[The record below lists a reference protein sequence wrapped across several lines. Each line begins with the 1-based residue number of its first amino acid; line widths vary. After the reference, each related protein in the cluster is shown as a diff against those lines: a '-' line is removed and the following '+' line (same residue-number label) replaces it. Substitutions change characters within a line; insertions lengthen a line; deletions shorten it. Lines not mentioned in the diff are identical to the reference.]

1 MDCVCYYLQVA
12 SVFVYRIHHNYVFPR
27 YIDGLAACL
36 IKHLE
41 LDLEDVNFAV
51 YRQNQKAVGCV
62 WYVKTMRYI
71 AQYYVTWNTLH
82 ILAGRSK
89 VKVTVA

>member
-1 MDCVCYYLQVA
+1 MCNVLLFAFYLSEIKVFFTKSYDDMDCVCYYLQVA

-36 IKHLE
+36 IKHLD

-51 YRQNQKAVGCV
+51 YRQNQKAV
-62 WYVKTMRYI
+62 
-71 AQYYVTWNTLH
+71 
-82 ILAGRSK
+82 S
-89 VKVTVA
+89 